1 MSDVFG
7 PRELLLGDPGQQDAR
22 GVGDPFLVLT
32 DRHQGVVGD
41 LGADLA
47 HEVASVLAVPHEP
60 SRGRQAPGAPSVRGR
75 LPSTAFPGSGWVP
88 PWPVA
93 TTAGLG
99 GARWTVHTTW
109 VAG

>member
-41 LGADLA
+41 LAHDLVCQGGQA
-47 HEVASVLAVPHEP
+47 
-60 SRGRQAPGAPSVRGR
+60 RGDLFAGVGDPAPDVRCERFEVRGVR
-75 LPSTAFPGSGWVP
+75 G
-88 PWPVA
+88 
-93 TTAGLG
+93 
-99 GARWTVHTTW
+99 HE
-109 VAG
+109 